1 VKATQMLDCHLPLET
16 ILIVVSASFEFL
28 VIKELGLDPFDV
40 LFVGCVSS
48 SQVLVVV
55 KLPARLARSLDQV
68 ILNVTA
74 AIVSSKYRGVRVC
87 PS

>member
-1 VKATQMLDCHLPLET
+1 MLDCHLPLEA
-16 ILIVVSASFEFL
+16 ILIVVSASFEFSCPR
-28 VIKELGLDPFDV
+28 EPGLDRFDV

-55 KLPARLARSLDQV
+55 KLPARLAQSLDQV

-74 AIVSSKYRGVRVC
+74 AMVSSKHRGVRVC
-87 PS
+87 LS